1 MNSDNHYFSRL
12 LRKNIWIYFFS
23 FLIAPTGYIVKIVIS
38 NSVSV
43 EELWVLYSVMSLM
56 TILGS
61 YNDVGMTE
69 SLNYFLPKF
78 IHDKDAKKI
87 TNTFSIALCT
97 QMVTSIVIAIGLYFF
112 ADFLASHYFESPQAE
127 MILKILVLQF
137 FADNIFR
144 TIGTFFS
151 AIQDTRL
158 QKSMDFLRMFLL
170 MCIVCGLW
178 FFDMHTIEYYAW
190 AWSSAIAFGSVVSL
204 LFIVLKYHR
213 YFTLSGW
220 RFSFDEYKRIF
231 KYAFWVMLSAN
242 VGMLL
247 SQIDMQMV
255 VYMLG
260 TEAAGYYTN
269 YLSLIRIPFLFLLP
283 GVYFLFPVFSDL
295 LKRGEERK
303 VIAIHAFCYE
313 LFSIVAM
320 MMTSFFILFGTTL
333 TTTLFG
339 PGYEMS
345 GAILIYSAPFLLFN
359 FLLQIDFQILSASG
373 RPRTKMFI
381 LLAGVGL
388 NLVTNYIF
396 LKQWG
401 VVGSAFA
408 SGIGWLFIWTLSF
421 RQTRKFAASFRW
433 PVFWENFVWIWLLTW
448 ALSTLHLEHFF
459 EGRLALFGG
468 IMGVI
473 SIYWL
478 VFIALNWSEF
488 RRFQRIFRSKHLIW

>member
-38 NSVSV
+38 NSVPV
-43 EELWVLYSVMSLM
+43 EELGTLYAVMSLM

-61 YNDVGMTE
+61 YNDFGMTE
-69 SLNYFLPKF
+69 SLNYFLPGHLHNK
-78 IHDKDAKKI
+78 DKKKI
-87 TNTFSIALCT
+87 TNTFSIALT
-97 QMVTSIVIAIGLYFF
+97 TNLITSTILSILLFFWAGWLAENYFRIP
-112 ADFLASHYFESPQAE
+112 LAGTLLQ
-127 MILKILVLQF
+127 ILIIQF
-137 FADNIFR
+137 FAQNIF
-144 TIGTFFS
+144 TTMNTFFQS
-151 AIQDTRL
+151 IQDTKL
-158 QKSMDFLRMFLL
+158 QKSIDFARMFLL
-170 MCIVCGLW
+170 MCMVCGLW
-178 FFDMHTIEYYAW
+178 FLDMHTIQSYAW
-190 AWSSAIAFGSVVSL
+190 AWSGAILWGLGLSVSIL
-204 LFIVLKYHR
+204 AYKYHSYFTFEWWFFSWSSYKHILKYA
-213 YFTLSGW
+213 
-220 RFSFDEYKRIF
+220 I
-231 KYAFWVMLSAN
+231 WVMLSAN

-260 TEAAGYYTN
+260 VEDAGYYTN

-295 LKRGEERK
+295 LKRGEDRK

-313 LFSIVAM
+313 LFTILGM
-320 MMTSFFILFGTTL
+320 MMTSFFLLFGTTL
-333 TTTLFG
+333 TTTLFWA
-339 PGYEMS
+339 GYETS
-345 GAILIYSAPFLLFN
+345 WTILLYSAPFLLFN

-381 LLAGVGL
+381 LLAWVCV
-388 NLVTNYIF
+388 NLITNYIF
-396 LKQWG
+396 LRLWW

-408 SGIGWLFIWTLSF
+408 SGIGWVFIWTLTF

-433 PVFWENFVWIWLLTW
+433 PVFWENFVWIWLMTW
-448 ALSTLHLEHFF
+448 AFSTLHLEHFF
-459 EGRLALFGG
+459 NGRLALFGG

-473 SIYWL
+473 CIYGV
-478 VFIALNWSEF
+478 VFVALNWSEF